1 MGQLILIV
9 DDEQDLVR
17 TLEYNLQRDG
27 FRTRTAFSGRV
38 ALETAARS
46 ALPDLI
52 ILDLML
58 PDIPGTEVCRQ
69 LRMADRTREVPI
81 VMLTAKSEEI
91 DRVVGFELGADDYV
105 VKPFSIRELLLR
117 IRTILRRVEQFPA
130 KGKEMTVGFLQ
141 VDTTA
146 HRVWV
151 EGQEV
156 LLTPLEFK
164 LLSTFL
170 SRSGRVQ
177 TRELLLADVWGLD
190 VDGTTR
196 TVDTHVRR
204 LRGKLRSAARYIETI
219 RGVGYRFTPEPV
231 GKHS

>member
-9 DDEQDLVR
+9 DDERDLVR

-38 ALETAARS
+38 ALEIAAS
-46 ALPDLI
+46 SIVPDLV

-69 LRMADRTREVPI
+69 LRIADRTREVPI
-81 VMLTAKSEEI
+81 LMLTAKSTEI

-117 IRTILRRVEQFPA
+117 IRSILRRVEQFPA
-130 KGKEMTVGFLQ
+130 KGNEMTVGVLQ
-141 VDTTA
+141 VDTAA

-156 LLTPLEFK
+156 RLTPLEFK

-177 TRELLLADVWGLD
+177 TRDLLLADVWGLD
-190 VDGTTR
+190 VDVTTR
-196 TVDTHVRR
+196 TIDTHVRR

-219 RGVGYRFTPEPV
+219 RGVGYCFTPQPA
-231 GKHS
+231 GKYS